1 MGDDGYG
8 DTYDGGW
15 AASSIALQY
24 LADEDLPAASRYM
37 EEADAVAGDDGAG
50 GDAGRL
56 AAVTFAS
63 LGAYHRRAGDLEAA
77 LAMLQQALAV
87 QDPVAQPTTAAATH
101 LNLGATLL
109 SLSDHRGALEQAQA
123 AVILLQTDLFNG
135 VNLPQQRATQVLPCP
150 RATRATQRHLAEGR
164 CDQVGARQL
173 ADGLGL
179 SGNDVSSVSA
189 VVTWRRRSGN
199 TWRRR

>member
-1 MGDDGYG
+1 
-8 DTYDGGW
+8 
-15 AASSIALQY
+15 
-24 LADEDLPAASRYM
+24 M

-123 AVILLQTDLFNG
+123 AAKARPDAVKAAGCT
-135 VNLPQQRATQVLPCP
+135 
-150 RATRATQRHLAEGR
+150 AEEAAIDAGG
-164 CDQVGARQL
+164 C
-173 ADGLGL
+173 
-179 SGNDVSSVSA
+179 N
-189 VVTWRRRSGN
+189 
-199 TWRRR
+199 